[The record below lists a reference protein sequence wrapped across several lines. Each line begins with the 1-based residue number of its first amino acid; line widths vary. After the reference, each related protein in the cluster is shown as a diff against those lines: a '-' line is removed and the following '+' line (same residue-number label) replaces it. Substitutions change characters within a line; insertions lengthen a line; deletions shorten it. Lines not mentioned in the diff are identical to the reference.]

1 MTNFD
6 YDAHIKNEQIKAN
19 LTPEQLQELKDLYV
33 ERMVDNM
40 STKDLVAYVTDDMTD
55 YVNKQS
61 PLEFFDD
68 AYSYFDDYFDEL
80 VEEIKGG
87 QSVNDLNQEKI
98 MSMTPKELIKAV
110 YEIAFGEDAYLRG
123 FFPEEVVERLQEFS
137 DGSNP
142 ILIEEAWNEAEE
154 LNTSLR
160 ELNDSDLV
168 DCRQALIDRTNRI
181 MEALNEIGTEE

>member
-1 MTNFD
+1 
-6 YDAHIKNEQIKAN
+6 
-19 LTPEQLQELKDLYV
+19 
-33 ERMVDNM
+33 
-40 STKDLVAYVTDDMTD
+40 
-55 YVNKQS
+55 
-61 PLEFFDD
+61 
-68 AYSYFDDYFDEL
+68 
-80 VEEIKGG
+80 
-87 QSVNDLNQEKI
+87 

-110 YEIAFGEDAYLRG
+110 YEIAFGEDAYFRG
-123 FFPEEVVERLQEFS
+123 FFPEEVVERLKEFS

-168 DCRQALIDRTNRI
+168 ACRQDLIDRTNRI

>member
-1 MTNFD
+1 
-6 YDAHIKNEQIKAN
+6 
-19 LTPEQLQELKDLYV
+19 
-33 ERMVDNM
+33 
-40 STKDLVAYVTDDMTD
+40 
-55 YVNKQS
+55 
-61 PLEFFDD
+61 
-68 AYSYFDDYFDEL
+68 
-80 VEEIKGG
+80 
-87 QSVNDLNQEKI
+87 

-142 ILIEEAWNEAEE
+142 ILIEEAWNETEE

-168 DCRQALIDRTNRI
+168 ACRQSLIDRTNRI